1 MLNILDEASVP
12 TLVVATKVDKLK
24 RSQRNKSLNLIRE
37 TLGLPDDYQVLPFS
51 SVEREGV
58 KDLWQVIEDQ
68 LQTPERITDD
78 EEE

>member
-1 MLNILDEASVP
+1 
-12 TLVVATKVDKLK
+12 
-24 RSQRNKSLNLIRE
+24 
-37 TLGLPDDYQVLPFS
+37 
-51 SVEREGV
+51 VEREGV